1 MPKAI
6 NIKMKFRWLYA
17 CSTSCLSVSAENIMW
32 ATWHTQKT
40 SNLFLRIKNNIY
52 SHKSSKNYVE
62 LFCVSVYKQNK
73 NALLSFFLFLISFHL
88 LNEKIDFSTT
98 TSCIWIYFVHHK
110 KTDFKKY
117 YMRPELKSFSTKS
130 THFTFYLYWI

>member
-6 NIKMKFRWLYA
+6 NIKMKFRLLYA

-32 ATWHTQKT
+32 ATWHTKT
-40 SNLFLRIKNNIY
+40 SNLLLRRKNNIY

-73 NALLSFFLFLISFHL
+73 NASLFLPFLIPFYL

-98 TSCIWIYFVHHK
+98 TSCIWIYFVPHK
-110 KTDFKKY
+110 KTDFEKY
-117 YMRPELKSFSTKS
+117 YMRRELNCLSTKS
-130 THFTFYLYWI
+130 THSFWLYRI